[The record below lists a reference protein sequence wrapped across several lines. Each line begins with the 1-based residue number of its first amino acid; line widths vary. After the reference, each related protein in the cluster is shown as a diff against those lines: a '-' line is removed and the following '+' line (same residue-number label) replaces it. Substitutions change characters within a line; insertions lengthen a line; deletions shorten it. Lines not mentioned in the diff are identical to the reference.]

1 MDIYEKIGESALL
14 QQIAEE
20 AAELAQAALK
30 LARKID
36 GKNPTPKS
44 MEECIASLLEEFADT
59 DLAMDSW
66 LLHQRWEYRNRID
79 QIEETKKKR
88 WEERINGNGK

>member
-30 LARKID
+30 LARKLD
-36 GKNPTPKS
+36 GKNPTPKNERRMHRKPS
-44 MEECIASLLEEFADT
+44 G
-59 DLAMDSW
+59 
-66 LLHQRWEYRNRID
+66 RIRRHGPRHGLMAPAP
-79 QIEETKKKR
+79 KV
-88 WEERINGNGK
+88 GV